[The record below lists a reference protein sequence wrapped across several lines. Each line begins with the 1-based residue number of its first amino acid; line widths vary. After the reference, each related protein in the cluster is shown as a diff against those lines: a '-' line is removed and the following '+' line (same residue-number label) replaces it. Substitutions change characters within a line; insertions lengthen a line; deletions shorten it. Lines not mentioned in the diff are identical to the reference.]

1 MKTFLRFRDG
11 DRGGVI
17 ARDPTGVI
25 IFPDRG
31 YAPAPGTEG
40 WHEIRYRDDYR
51 VGWARP
57 CAPVVTSFIIERRF
71 PIVCES
77 CDEAARHDPQYYPR
91 PGPSPKAADA
101 PASIVSYAVDWIGC
115 VYHCA
120 KHGPKA
126 VTSEDPAIIP
136 CFAYT
141 RPQDEHWSDH
151 VQQAIL
157 SAERDGLTTGS
168 LDVTAPLKWFMSNH
182 CRGGVRHWK
191 EYDLIVPAMFSFL
204 QGRLSAHDHYHV
216 RFGKTPQVASLTVHK
231 VDGQVAT
238 IPLADRKRKEFM
250 RVTDEGVREFGTLTG
265 QLQRRI
271 ERLARYGRLY

>member
-57 CAPVVTSFIIERRF
+57 CAPVVTAFLLDRRF
-71 PIVCES
+71 PVACEECEYES
-77 CDEAARHDPQYYPR
+77 HGR
-91 PGPSPKAADA
+91 PNTETADIL
-101 PASIVSYAVDWIGC
+101 PASIVRYAPDGIWCDYV
-115 VYHCA
+115 CA
-120 KHGPKA
+120 EHGPQTTI
-126 VTSEDPAIIP
+126 VEDPVVIP
-136 CFAYT
+136 CFAII
-141 RPQDEHWSDH
+141 RPKDEHWSEH
-151 VQQAIL
+151 VQQAML
-157 SAERDGLTTGS
+157 SAERNGLTTGS
-168 LDVTAPLKWFMSNH
+168 LDVTAPLKWFISNH
-182 CRGGVRHWK
+182 CRGGVRPWK
-191 EYDLIVPAMFSFL
+191 QYDVLVPVMFSYL
-204 QGRLSAHDHYHV
+204 RGRVSAYDHDHV
-216 RFGKTPQVASLTVHK
+216 RFGKTPQVATLTVHK

-265 QLQRRI
+265 QLQRRK
-271 ERLARYGRLY
+271 EMLERYGRLY